1 MTFLAP
7 LEMVGPFVHH
17 GRILG
22 LASEEGRMT
31 TRNVRLPPLN
41 SLKVFWVVMRHGS
54 FRAASEELLISPQ
67 AVSQQIRLLEDIL
80 EVPLFERKSRVV
92 EPTEQAKILS
102 PFVQAGFDELS
113 EGVSRITQ
121 ADYRNRININVSPYF
136 AMRFLM
142 ERLNG
147 FREKE
152 PDADMRLTTMV
163 KLPDFAKDDV
173 DVSIQWGF
181 GQWKDF
187 DTKLLVKDPKVICCS
202 PEFSKNLK
210 SINDLSKVPLLHP
223 VLANDLWSRV
233 LDYLEIDEHERGSE
247 LQFQDAATMRRGAIS
262 GLGVGLISKIDA
274 LDDLRV
280 GRLVAPFGADTLEK
294 IPDKDVPGFYVVMPR
309 AHKRVSII
317 NSFWEWIVTENWEP
331 ELDAI

>member
-1 MTFLAP
+1 M
-7 LEMVGPFVHH
+7 
-17 GRILG
+17 
-22 LASEEGRMT
+22 S

-54 FRAASEELLISPQ
+54 FRAAADELLISPQ

-80 EVPLFERKSRVV
+80 GVPLFERKSRIV

-113 EGVSRITQ
+113 EGVNRVTQ
-121 ADYRNRININVSPYF
+121 SAYRNRININVSPYF

-142 ERLNG
+142 ERLNS
-147 FREKE
+147 FRDKE

-181 GQWKDF
+181 GQWKDL
-187 DTKLLVKDPKVICCS
+187 DIHLLVRDPKIICCS
-202 PEFSKNLK
+202 PEVAREIN
-210 SINDLSKVPLLHP
+210 SIEDLVRVPLLHP
-223 VLANDLWSRV
+223 VLANTLWARV
-233 LDYLEIDEHERGSE
+233 LSFLGIGEHEPGSE

-274 LDDLRV
+274 IDDLRV
-280 GRLVAPFGADTLEK
+280 GRLVAPFGIDILEGM
-294 IPDKDVPGFYVVMPR
+294 DAKDIPGFYVVLPK
-309 AHKRVSII
+309 AHRRVSII
-317 NSFWEWIVTENWEP
+317 NSFWEWIVSEDWEP
-331 ELDAI
+331 DWGNV